1 MISFQIIRK
10 VNHKTYKCVFDRPH
24 LNKIKYY
31 KVSKIDYSKDDVV
44 FMTVVYKSE
53 NYLFVCLFVLFHL
66 LLTGAGNF

>member
-24 LNKIKYY
+24 LNKINYY

-44 FMTVVYKSE
+44 FMTVVYKSRK
-53 NYLFVCLFVLFHL
+53 LLVCLFVLFHL